1 MARTDTR
8 FRTAFNQLLDLCESF
23 EVNQTLPS
31 ESALAEQFNVSR
43 TVIRSA
49 LQSLDEQKIISWQ
62 GRTKSLIRAPR
73 DEDRLQINDDL
84 ISLDELETRFLEWVL
99 RFDVPPG
106 TPLNVTQLARQFSV
120 SPHMLQ
126 EFLSGLSRFGLVERR
141 ERGGWTL
148 MGFTEEFAI
157 ELSDFRAVLELNA
170 VRQLS
175 TLPAAH
181 PIWSQLDRLEEKHR
195 SLLDRIETDYHD
207 FSKLDEDF
215 HTTINNVVKNRFVS
229 EFQKVISLIFHYHY
243 QWDKSSERTRN
254 EAAIREH
261 LFWIDGLRTGD
272 PEKAVAAA
280 TVHLKTS
287 KNTLLDSLRVHNFP

>member
-261 LFWIDGLRTGD
+261 LHWIDGLRTGD

-280 TVHLKTS
+280 AVHLKTS